1 MGFGFV
7 EASGVNSMNC
17 TPNTLRHHAPGGLS
31 PLAVSSAAGGES
43 AGGYA
48 AAARRDGRRHGM
60 GWVAAKEAQWG
71 TVASEGASRG
81 DGEPRAAGERAT
93 KGRYRTQCRL
103 LCVVAECELR
113 RRLTISG
120 PVAPSAE

>member
-1 MGFGFV
+1 M
-7 EASGVNSMNC
+7 NSMNC
-17 TPNTLRHHAPGGLS
+17 TPYTLRHHAPGGLS
-31 PLAVSSAAGGES
+31 PLAVSTVQR
-43 AGGYA
+43 
-48 AAARRDGRRHGM
+48 AARVLVAMLLLPAGMDAGTAWAGWLPKRHSGAPSRR
-60 GWVAAKEAQWG
+60 
-71 TVASEGASRG
+71 EGASRG